1 MIIDY
6 VWFVSMILFVLFVE
20 AYITVALGV
29 RSAFHRDAMIYQTL
43 SKIMNSDIQ
52 NKIRKY

>member
-1 MIIDY
+1 M
-6 VWFVSMILFVLFVE
+6 VSMILFVLFVQKLKVE

-52 NKIRKY
+52 KQN